1 MGALAA
7 GQLII
12 VPFPFSDLRAQKYR
26 PALILA
32 DAGRGDWIRC
42 QISCNP
48 FSDSQAIEL
57 DNNAFSNGSL
67 SCVSYAHREKF
78 SPPMTVRLLCRSANC
93 TLQLFIRYAMPLWQ
107 CCAGRLYYAFKH

>member
-1 MGALAA
+1 MSALAA

-42 QISCNP
+42 QISSNP
-48 FSDSQAIEL
+48 FSDSQAI
-57 DNNAFSNGSL
+57 
-67 SCVSYAHREKF
+67 
-78 SPPMTVRLLCRSANC
+78 
-93 TLQLFIRYAMPLWQ
+93 
-107 CCAGRLYYAFKH
+107 

>member
-32 DAGRGDWIRC
+32 DAGRGYWIRC
-42 QISCNP
+42 QISSNP
-48 FSDSQAIEL
+48 FSDSQAIER

-67 SCVSYAHREKF
+67 SRVSYARPGKLFTANDSSFAMQVGELYPATFHQIRDAVVA
-78 SPPMTVRLLCRSANC
+78 MLRGQALLCV
-93 TLQLFIRYAMPLWQ
+93 
-107 CCAGRLYYAFKH
+107 